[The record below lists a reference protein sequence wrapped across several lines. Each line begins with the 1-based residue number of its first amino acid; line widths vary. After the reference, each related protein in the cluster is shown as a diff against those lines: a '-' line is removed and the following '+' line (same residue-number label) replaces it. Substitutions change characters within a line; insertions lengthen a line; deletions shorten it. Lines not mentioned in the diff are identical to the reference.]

1 MTTTTSKNDRVVI
14 AYDMNLENFQMAT
27 AIRGVLE
34 FYGLQVTLV
43 WLNEKQNAIDFFSGH
58 APKADYTIL
67 CAHGIG
73 KENRIWL
80 MVVEKVVGTEY
91 RYEEVAFNLTPDN
104 IGDYVKNAGG
114 TFITTAC
121 DSGCKGFAKAFLD
134 AGYRAFIAPSVAV
147 DLSSAVLFICG
158 FFCNML
164 AHGRDIHRATYTER
178 EAVERAAAIQPF
190 PDGTAAFQYFGRD
203 NNGCVEV

>member
-1 MTTTTSKNDRVVI
+1 
-14 AYDMNLENFQMAT
+14 MNLENFQMAT

-43 WLNEKQNAIDFFSGH
+43 WLNEKQDAIDFFAGH

-91 RYEEVAFNLTPDN
+91 RYEEVEFNLTPDN
-104 IGDYVKNAGG
+104 IGEYVKNAGG

-121 DSGCKGFAKAFLD
+121 DSGCEGFAKAFL
-134 AGYRAFIAPSVAV
+134 AVGYRAFIAPSVAE
-147 DLSSAVLFICG
+147 DLSSAVMFICG

-164 AHGRDIHRATYTER
+164 AHNRDIHKATYTER

-190 PDGTAAFQYFGRD
+190 PDGTAAFRYFGR
-203 NNGCVEV
+203 NHKRSVAV